1 MDEVHVIPENFY
13 ITFRPTLS
21 LFDGGGKRVKNK
33 KKTWIPFLFL
43 APYLIIYFT
52 FTLYPTTYSMVLSFM
67 KYKGGKLIFNGLKN
81 FTYLFADPVFFKAII
96 NTFIILIIQV
106 PIQTFLAVVI
116 ADILNKKTLKCK
128 GIFRMIIFMP
138 ILIDTVSYSIVFRLF
153 FNTENG
159 MINNLIRG
167 LGGTGPDWLNVGV
180 LAKIVIIFAMTWR
193 WTGYNTVMILGG
205 LQSISNDLYEAA
217 AIDGANKRQQFLSIT
232 IPGIKPVLLF
242 SVILSVTGTLQLFTE
257 PYLLTYGGP
266 MNATL
271 TMVPYLYKIGFKT
284 FNFGAASAGS
294 YVLAI
299 MIGILTFLQL
309 KVTKGD

>member
-1 MDEVHVIPENFY
+1 M
-13 ITFRPTLS
+13 
-21 LFDGGGKRVKNK
+21 KNK
-33 KKTWIPFLFL
+33 KKAWIPFLFL

-159 MINNLIRG
+159 MINTDPRFRWNR
-167 LGGTGPDWLNVGV
+167 PR
-180 LAKIVIIFAMTWR
+180 LAERRSPGKNSYYFC
-193 WTGYNTVMILGG
+193 
-205 LQSISNDLYEAA
+205 NDMEVDRIQYRH
-217 AIDGANKRQQFLSIT
+217 DSGR
-232 IPGIKPVLLF
+232 
-242 SVILSVTGTLQLFTE
+242 FTE
-257 PYLLTYGGP
+257 YL
-266 MNATL
+266 
-271 TMVPYLYKIGFKT
+271 K
-284 FNFGAASAGS
+284 
-294 YVLAI
+294 
-299 MIGILTFLQL
+299 
-309 KVTKGD
+309 

>member
-1 MDEVHVIPENFY
+1 MKNKRKSVDTFSFFGTISHYIFY
-13 ITFRPTLS
+13 IYIVSYNVFY
-21 LFDGGGKRVKNK
+21 G
-33 KKTWIPFLFL
+33 
-43 APYLIIYFT
+43 AE
-52 FTLYPTTYSMVLSFM
+52 FM

-167 LGGTGPDWLNVGV
+167 LGGTGPDWLNVEESWQ
-180 LAKIVIIFAMTWR
+180 K
-193 WTGYNTVMILGG
+193 
-205 LQSISNDLYEAA
+205 
-217 AIDGANKRQQFLSIT
+217 
-232 IPGIKPVLLF
+232 
-242 SVILSVTGTLQLFTE
+242 
-257 PYLLTYGGP
+257 
-266 MNATL
+266 
-271 TMVPYLYKIGFKT
+271 
-284 FNFGAASAGS
+284 
-294 YVLAI
+294 
-299 MIGILTFLQL
+299 
-309 KVTKGD
+309 